1 VPRRPLTLAK
11 AVATVAAIVCGTLLA
26 GCGGDDDDTGSSAA
40 APGGPT
46 PLPGFYLTA
55 ASSSDLEKQAYAAGA
70 RFAGEQTGGHAILA
84 LDFGAARLK
93 SGDYGTALRGGTF
106 FSNDDIGNALE
117 QAAKG
122 YGDHHES
129 GSATIVYANS
139 NAFLGDPGSGYTKF
153 GAKEAAAAGKEQA
166 EAVHGLDMGSN
177 ASASVGGDIE
187 PGYDKVAAPS
197 VAVAMVE
204 AAADGAP
211 GTYYDFGT
219 APCDPEGKC
228 VNGWRIED
236 ICNVAGGSGRSALP
250 EIYFDELI
258 DQPRQW
264 GDVKRDCKIDSFAG
278 VSASPLGR
286 LSPPESYK
294 ALRKATKAKI
304 DPVIVVFPG

>member
-1 VPRRPLTLAK
+1 MARFSSPALA
-11 AVATVAAIVCGTLLA
+11 VAAIVGIALVGCG
-26 GCGGDDDDTGSSAA
+26 GGDDDTGAA
-40 APGGPT
+40 ASAGGPT

-55 ASSSDLEKQAYAAGA
+55 SSAADLEKQAYAAGA
-70 RFAGEQTGGHAILA
+70 RFASEQTGGEAILA

-93 SGDYGTALRGGTF
+93 SGTYGAALRGGTF
-106 FSNDDIGNALE
+106 FSNEEIGDALE

-122 YGDHHES
+122 YEDHHSS

-153 GAKEAAAAGKEQA
+153 GAKQAAEAGKAQA
-166 EAVHGLDMGSN
+166 EAVKGLDMGSD
-177 ASASVGGDIE
+177 ARAGVGGDIE

-197 VAVAMVE
+197 VAVEMVE
-204 AAADGAP
+204 AAAEGGP
-211 GTYYDFGT
+211 GTYYNFGT
-219 APCDPEGKC
+219 APCDPEGRC

-236 ICNVAGGSGRSALP
+236 ICKVAGGAGRSALP

-294 ALRKATKAKI
+294 ALRRATKAKI
-304 DPVIVVFPG
+304 GPAIVVFPG